1 VFSPS
6 VELARGGCDLW
17 GMNAGTSIQ
26 DLEQR
31 IEGLVREHIAASRS
45 AAAAAVARAFA
56 ETADNS
62 GWSRAQRAGAAGRRQ
77 PARRRSAG
85 EIADLAERLCAAVHE
100 TPGATMTTLA
110 PRVGA
115 TAQELSV
122 AAGRLRRAG
131 RVRTAGQRQHT
142 KYFPGAPSAAE

>member
-1 VFSPS
+1 
-6 VELARGGCDLW
+6 
-17 GMNAGTSIQ
+17 MNAGTSIQ

-31 IEGLVREHIAASRS
+31 IEALVREHIATSRS
-45 AAAAAVARAFA
+45 AAAAAVVRAFA
-56 ETADNS
+56 ETADTPEA
-62 GWSRAQRAGAAGRRQ
+62 SRARTSSATKPRQ

-85 EIADLAERLCAAVHE
+85 EIAELAERLCAAVHE

-115 TAQELSV
+115 TAQKLSV

-131 RVRTAGQRQHT
+131 RVRTVGQRQHT
-142 KYFPGAPSAAE
+142 KYFPAAPSAAV